1 MKKLN
6 LKDVS
11 QYVEKNIG
19 TFHAKRIQSLDG
31 LKLTQVLKRKNPY
44 LFKAKYVQTADEI
57 VRGIVDAHISSNEE
71 TIFGDWLEGLAIFI
85 NGKVYG
91 GRKSGIAN
99 IDLEF
104 DDNGTRNIVTIKS
117 GPNWGNSSQIKKMV
131 ADFKTAK
138 KTLRTSNSKLNIV
151 AVNGCCYGRDN
162 QPDKGDY
169 FKYCGQKFWEFI
181 SGDTNLYTELIE
193 PLGHKAKERN
203 DDFMKSYSQM
213 INKFIKEFTT
223 DFCDKSGTI
232 NWDKIVKLNSAT
244 VAPKSIK

>member
-1 MKKLN
+1 MKKLS

-11 QYVEKNIG
+11 LYVEKNIG
-19 TFHAKRIQSLDG
+19 TFHAKRIQSLDN
-31 LKLTQVLKRKNPY
+31 LKLTKVLKRKNPY
-44 LFKAKYVQTADEI
+44 LYKAKYVLTADEI

-99 IDLEF
+99 IDFEF
-104 DDNGTRNIVTIKS
+104 DDKGTRNIVTIKS

-131 ADFKTAK
+131 ADFRTAK
-138 KTLRTSNSKLNIV
+138 KTLRTSNSKLNVV

-162 QPDKGDY
+162 HPDKGDY

-223 DFCDKSGTI
+223 DFCDNQGSI
-232 NWDKIVKLNSAT
+232 NWEKLVKLNSAT
-244 VAPKSIK
+244 KS

>member
-1 MKKLN
+1 MRKLN
-6 LKDVS
+6 LKDVT

-19 TFHAKRIQSLDG
+19 TFHLKRIQSLDS
-31 LKLTQVLKRKNPY
+31 LKLSQVLKRKNPY
-44 LFKAKYVQTADEI
+44 LFKVKYVLTAEQI

-85 NGKVYG
+85 NEKVYG
-91 GRKSGIAN
+91 GKKSGITG

-104 DDNGTRNIVTIKS
+104 DKDGIRYIITIKS

-138 KTLRTSNSKLNIV
+138 RTLRTGNSQLVIT

-162 QPDKGDY
+162 KPDKGDH

-181 SGDTNLYTELIE
+181 SGDKDLYVEIIE
-193 PLGHKAKERN
+193 PLGYMAKEKN
-203 DDFMKSYSQM
+203 DDFMKSYAQM
-213 INKFIKEFTT
+213 INKFTKEFSNQYCD
-223 DFCDKSGTI
+223 DFGNID
-232 NWDKIVKLNSAT
+232 WRKLVEFNSRDGLQ
-244 VAPKSIK
+244 